1 MISDLKLGFKLMKYG
16 YAAKLSFIAS
26 IVVMVLGLL
35 FTALSILGQSSFP
48 GGYFIMMS
56 ALFLMQ
62 LLGTVNVSN
71 LVQSSPAKKRLQT
84 RIPALISVALML
96 VGHLLNVISLSAF
109 ACIWPQAVGNICTQI
124 ILTAFIM
131 GIVILYFGI
140 CFKKFMLGTVLFF
153 IVFFSAYGPML
164 EGDLQWRL
172 IPRLSP
178 WGNLGLTAVI
188 GLAFILVCGVLN
200 YLISLALFKEPMS
213 KWAQGARLRK
223 QM

>member
-16 YAAKLSFIAS
+16 HAAKLSFIAS
-26 IVVMVLGLL
+26 IITVVFGLL
-35 FTALSILGQSSFP
+35 YTVLAIFGYSNFP

-62 LLGTVNVSN
+62 LLATVNVSN

-84 RIPALISVALML
+84 RIPALLSVALML
-96 VGHLLNVISLSAF
+96 VGHLLNVISLSVF
-109 ACIWPQAVGNICTQI
+109 ACIWPDTIGNICTQI
-124 ILTAFIM
+124 ILTDFIM
-131 GIVILYFGI
+131 GIVMLYYGI
-140 CFKKFMLGTVLFF
+140 CYKKFMLGTILFF
-153 IVFFSAYGPML
+153 VVFFSTYGAIL
-164 EGDLQWRL
+164 EGELQWRL
-172 IPRLSP
+172 IPGLSFR
-178 WGNLGLTAVI
+178 GNLILTAVI
-188 GLAFILVCGVLN
+188 GLAVILVCGVLN